1 MEIERKFLLASEP
14 PGLFKAR
21 RSEIR
26 QGYLLSTSRR
36 EIRIRARDKEFS
48 LTVKDG
54 SGLVRGETETAIPAA
69 QFEALWPLTE
79 GARVEKARYVLPW
92 NNLKLEVDVYAGS
105 LAPLR
110 VVEIEFINRIQSEA
124 FIKPPFLGLEVTGRG
139 EYSNAQLATMGA
151 PSRSDGQIGCVPFLF
166 KGKELH
172 IVLVRSSSGLKWIVP
187 KGQSENGM
195 THAEVALME
204 AAEEGG
210 VIGTIEPS
218 LHSPC
223 VLIDGREIR
232 LYALRVATL
241 LKRWPEDNLRKRT
254 TLPWKDAV
262 ANIDDKALAACVE
275 DLARRFLE
283 AF

>member
-1 MEIERKFLLASEP
+1 MEIERKFLLAEEP
-14 PGLFKAR
+14 LGLLKAR
-21 RSEIR
+21 HTEIR
-26 QGYLLSTSRR
+26 QGYIMSGARR
-36 EIRIRARDKEFS
+36 EVRVRAKGDQFF

-54 SGLVRGETETAIPAA
+54 SGLVRGETETPISAA

-79 GARVEKARYVLPW
+79 GARVEKTRYVIPW
-92 NNLKLEVDVYAGS
+92 NNLKLEVDIYSGA

-110 VVEIEFINRIQSEA
+110 VVEIEFINRAQSEE
-124 FIKPPFLGLEVTGRG
+124 FIKPSFLGEEITGRG
-139 EYSNAQLATMGA
+139 EYSNAQLASLGLPT
-151 PSRSDGQIGCVPFLF
+151 RSDGQIGCVPFIF
-166 KGKELH
+166 KGKDLH

-210 VIGTIEPS
+210 VIGIIEPT

-223 VLIDGREIR
+223 VRIDGRELR

-254 TLPWKDAV
+254 VLPWKEAV
-262 ANIDDKALAACVE
+262 SHIEDKALASCVE

>member
-36 EIRIRARDKEFS
+36 EVRIRARDKEFF

-79 GARVEKARYVLPW
+79 GARLEKTRYELPW
-92 NNLKLEVDVYAGS
+92 NNLSLEVDIYSGN

-110 VVEIEFINRIQSEA
+110 VVEIEFINKAQSEE
-124 FIKPPFLGLEVTGRG
+124 FIKPSFLGAEVTGRG
-139 EYSNAQLATMGA
+139 EYSNAQLASLGLPT
-151 PSRSDGQIGCVPFLF
+151 RSDGQIGCVPFLF
-166 KGKELH
+166 KGKDLH

>member
-1 MEIERKFLLASEP
+1 MEIERKFLLAEEP

-21 RSEIR
+21 CYDIR
-26 QGYLLSTSRR
+26 QGYIVVGSKR
-36 EIRIRARDKEFS
+36 EVRLRARGKEFF

-54 SGLVRGETETAIPAA
+54 SGLVRGENEITIAQA
-69 QFEALWPLTE
+69 QFDQLWPLTE
-79 GARVEKARYVLPW
+79 GTRIEKTRYVLPW
-92 NNLKLEVDVYAGS
+92 NNLALEVDVYAGA

-110 VVEIEFINRIQSEA
+110 VAEIEFINKAQSEE
-124 FIKPPFLGLEVTGRG
+124 FIKPPFLGAEITGRG
-139 EYSNAQLATMGA
+139 EYSNAQLASLGLPT
-151 PSRSDGQIGCVPFLF
+151 RSDGQIGCVPFLF

-172 IVLVRSSSGLKWIVP
+172 IVLVRSSSGQRWIVP

-223 VLIDGREIR
+223 VLVDGRELR

-241 LKRWPEDNLRKRT
+241 VKRWPEDNLRKRT
-254 TLPWKDAV
+254 TLPWRDAI
-262 ANIDDKALAACVE
+262 ANIDDKALATCVE
-275 DLARRFLE
+275 DLTKRFLD